1 MTSDHSPV
9 FATFE
14 AGVTSQFVS
23 KNGKQWAALAFL
35 AFLTDK
41 GPSAFILWLQLPL
54 VRVRNRPILPTGPQ
68 SAYLVSSCPGH
79 VTISVQKT
87 YFCNSFWRSY
97 KRVVVNRC
105 LPRYGLPNTKEGSG
119 LGIHG

>member
-35 AFLTDK
+35 VFLTDK

-54 VRVRNRPILPTGPQ
+54 VHVRNRPILPTGLQ
-68 SAYLVSSCPGH
+68 SAYLVSSCPGR

-87 YFCNSFWRSY
+87 Y
-97 KRVVVNRC
+97 
-105 LPRYGLPNTKEGSG
+105 L
-119 LGIHG
+119 